1 VTAGPTPT
9 ATTDAVPTPGE
20 STDRPRLQGVPLD
33 PLTLPAAM
41 DRVATAIDRDA
52 HLRIAT
58 VNLNFLTLAARDRDF
73 RTTLEV
79 ADLSVIDGRILLWLA
94 RLAGIHAPA
103 QITGHDLVREC
114 AALAARRGLPVL
126 LLGGADGV
134 AAAAARRL
142 AALNPGLDATG
153 IGGGTFDR
161 DGIPAEPQALTARIE
176 ALAPRFI
183 FVGLGAPKQE
193 RWLAAS
199 LTSLPPAVGIGV
211 GGVLDTLA
219 GRLPRAPRWM
229 QRAGL
234 ESAFQLAIHP
244 RRYARRY
251 LRDDPPTLARTVA
264 EALRQRVRA

>member
-1 VTAGPTPT
+1 MSSAPAAPT
-9 ATTDAVPTPGE
+9 AISDQPVE
-20 STDRPRLQGVPLD
+20 RPRLQGVPLD
-33 PLTLPAAM
+33 PLLLPEAL
-41 DRVATAIDRDA
+41 DRITTAIDRDT

-58 VNLNFLTLAARDRDF
+58 VNLNFLSLARGDHDF
-73 RTTLEV
+73 RATLQT
-79 ADLSVIDGRILLWLA
+79 ADLAVIDGRILLWLS
-94 RLAGIHAPA
+94 RLAGFSAPA

-114 AALAARRGLPVL
+114 AALAARRELPVL
-126 LLGGADGV
+126 LLGGAPGV
-134 AAAAARRL
+134 AATAAQRL
-142 AALNPGLDATG
+142 ATLHPGIRATG
-153 IGGGTFDR
+153 ICGGMFDGAGTSAD
-161 DGIPAEPQALTARIE
+161 PKALTAQIE
-176 ALAPRFI
+176 ALKPRFI

-199 LTSLPPAVGIGV
+199 LRDLPPAVGIGV

-251 LRDDPPTLARTVA
+251 LRDDPPTLARTLV
-264 EALRQRVRA
+264 EALRRRGRV